1 MQGKDYYDILGVPET
16 ASAEEIKKAYR
27 TIAKENHPDRNPGD
41 KGAEDRFKSA
51 SEAYD
56 TLSDPEKKKKYDQLR
71 RLGGTG
77 GFGFGGGGFGDRG
90 GSQGGGQ
97 TVWTSDDGSFDEEY
111 ADFMRNYGTR
121 SQRQRYGGESGS
133 GGGGFGGIEDLLGN
147 LFGGRA
153 RTARGEPTPGGSE
166 EPQPTDDPF
175 FKRKGNDAWVE
186 LTINIAQALLGSKV
200 RVRTPSGK
208 KVTVRIP
215 PGTEPDKVLRVPDMG
230 YQSMSGTGN
239 LYIRL
244 ALTVP
249 TKLTDEQKKAVA
261 TMAESLGLRH

>member
-1 MQGKDYYDILGVPET
+1 MQGKDYYQILGVAET

-27 TIAKENHPDRNPGD
+27 KIAKENHPDRNPGD
-41 KGAEDRFKSA
+41 KGAEERFKSA

-71 RLGGTG
+71 RLGGVGG
-77 GFGFGGGGFGDRG
+77 GFGFGGGGR
-90 GSQGGGQ
+90 SQTRAGGQ
-97 TVWTSDDGSFDEEY
+97 TVWTGDEGSFDDDY

-121 SQRQRYGGESGS
+121 SQRQRHGGEPAS
-133 GGGGFGGIEDLLGN
+133 GGSGFGGIEDLLGN
-147 LFGGRA
+147 LFGGRGRA
-153 RTARGEPTPGGSE
+153 TRGEGTSTTPE

-175 FKRKGNDAWVE
+175 FKRKGNDAYVD
-186 LTINIAQALLGSKV
+186 LAINLAQALLGSKV

-215 PGTEPDKVLRVPDMG
+215 AGTEPDKVLRVPGMG
-230 YQSMSGTGN
+230 YGSVSGAGN

-244 ALTVP
+244 SLAIP
-249 TKLTDEQKKAVA
+249 KKLTDEQKEAVEA
-261 TMAESLGLRH
+261 MAEVLGLRH

>member
-1 MQGKDYYDILGVPET
+1 MADFYELLGVSRQ
-16 ASAEEIKKAYR
+16 ASADEIKKAYR
-27 TIAKENHPDRNPGD
+27 KIAKENHPDRNPGD
-41 KGAEDRFKSA
+41 KGAEERFKSA

-71 RLGGTG
+71 RLGGVGG
-77 GFGFGGGGFGDRG
+77 GFGFGGGDRTQTQPG
-90 GSQGGGQ
+90 GR
-97 TVWTSDDGSFDEEY
+97 TVWTSDEGAFDDDY

-121 SQRQRYGGESGS
+121 SQRQRHGGESTS

-147 LFGGRA
+147 LFGGRGRA
-153 RTARGEPTPGGSE
+153 TRAEGTSATPE

-175 FKRKGNDAWVE
+175 FKRKGNDAYVD
-186 LTINIAQALLGSKV
+186 LTINLAQALLGSKV

-215 PGTEPDKVLRVPDMG
+215 AGTEPDKVLRVPAMG
-230 YQSMSGTGN
+230 YASVSGAGN

-244 ALTVP
+244 SLAIP
-249 TKLTDEQKKAVA
+249 KKLTDEQKEAVEA
-261 TMAESLGLRH
+261 MAEALGLRH